1 MGGARIPHLPGAK
14 IIGFLSGRFA
24 VVSISPFSAETL
36 RPLTRLALSTAASSP
51 VTSPNPQVGCV
62 IVDDAATVL
71 AQGRH
76 LGAGSAHAEAAA
88 LAAARESGI
97 DVTGQTAIVTL
108 EPCSRHGRTPPCADA
123 LIAAGVARV
132 YFLVADPS
140 GFGGGGKKLRGAGL
154 EVFGPEEL
162 AAELAPELILAQ
174 RLLLPWTT
182 AVTRSRPYVVAKF
195 ATTIDGRIAAAD
207 GSSRWI
213 TGPEARQHV
222 HEVRAKVDG
231 ILIGTG
237 TVLTDDPTLTVR
249 LTGQTEAEGYQPRR
263 IVLGRREVPPA
274 AQLRGPG
281 GELITLQTHDIPS
294 ALTQLFDLGL
304 RHIVVEGG
312 ALVLAEFFRAGL
324 VDEVHHYLAPALLG
338 AGAHVLTDF
347 GVTNISQA
355 SRWRRQEPLDLQP
368 DRKSTRLNS

>member
-1 MGGARIPHLPGAK
+1 M
-14 IIGFLSGRFA
+14 
-24 VVSISPFSAETL
+24 VSISPFSAETL

-71 AQGRH
+71 ATGRH

-154 EVFGPEEL
+154 KVFGPEEL

-174 RLLLPWTT
+174 RLLLPWTA

-237 TVLTDDPTLTVR
+237 TALADDPALTVR
-249 LTGQTEAEGYQPRR
+249 LAGDSEVSGHQPHR
-263 IVLGRREVPPA
+263 IVLGEREVPPGA
-274 AQLRGPG
+274 RLRGPG
-281 GELITLQTHDIPS
+281 GELITLPTRDIAG
-294 ALTQLFDLGL
+294 ALTELFERGL

-312 ALVLAEFFRAGL
+312 ATVLAEFLRVGAI
-324 VDEVHHYLAPALLG
+324 DEIHHYLAPALLG
-338 AGAHVLTDF
+338 AGPTAITDF
-347 GVTNISQA
+347 GVATIAQA
-355 SRWRRQEPLDLQP
+355 ARWRRQDLLDLEPDLLQVLTRADQP
-368 DRKSTRLNS
+368 LASAVPGTWLLEN

>member
-1 MGGARIPHLPGAK
+1 M
-14 IIGFLSGRFA
+14 
-24 VVSISPFSAETL
+24 VSISPFSAETL

-76 LGAGSAHAEAAA
+76 LGAGSPHAETAA
-88 LAAARESGI
+88 LKSAQEAGVDLAGK
-97 DVTGQTAIVTL
+97 TAIVTL
-108 EPCSRHGRTPPCADA
+108 EPCSRQGRTPPCADA

-132 YFLVADPS
+132 FFLLADPS
-140 GFGGGGKKLRGAGL
+140 GFGGGAAALRAAGI
-154 EVFGPEEL
+154 EVFGPDEL
-162 AAELAPELILAQ
+162 ASELGDELVLAA

-182 AVTRSRPYVVAKF
+182 AVQRGRPYLVAKF

-312 ALVLAEFFRAGL
+312 AIVLAEFFRAGL
-324 VDEVHHYLAPALLG
+324 VDEIHHYLAPALLG

-355 SRWRRQEPLDLQP
+355 SRWRRQELLDLQP
-368 DRKSTRLNS
+368 DLLQVLTPPEAEFASAVPRTWQVEN